1 VPEIYFKT
9 SGRVVR
15 FRDGDEVN
23 VLRVSIRED
32 CGLPWRCASGKCG
45 TDRFHVESGAENLSP
60 VRPRE
65 RDRLGELLQQGYR
78 LGCQT
83 YASGD
88 VVITWDPDQ
97 RGLDEASQVGQRLRA
112 KWLAEPD
119 NA

>member
-1 VPEIYFKT
+1 VPEIHFKT
-9 SGRVVR
+9 SGRVVS

-23 VLRVSIRED
+23 ILRISIREE

-45 TDRFHVESGAENLSP
+45 TDRFRVESGAEHLSP
-60 VRPRE
+60 VRRRE

-83 YASGD
+83 YTSGD
-88 VVITWDPDQ
+88 VVITWDPGQ
-97 RGLDEASQVGQRLRA
+97 RGLDEESEAGRRLKA

-119 NA
+119 DA